1 MTLGQKLRLL
11 LDERNMTQKQLALE
25 LNMAPSTIGG
35 YMQDSSEPDFTTLK
49 LLASYF
55 DVSTDYL
62 LDYHHSDVVN
72 GEQADELLRI
82 FNAMTAE
89 QRELYIEQGKAFIKI
104 NSKRKTGSSELTS
117 QKNSN
122 IG

>member
-35 YMQDSSEPDFTTLK
+35 YIQDSSEPDFTTLK

-117 QKNSN
+117 QKKQ
-122 IG
+122 